1 MIKKLFKNIAVR
13 FKQLRGDP
21 HYISMGM
28 AIGVFIGVTPTF
40 PFHTT
45 LAIALA
51 TLLRGSRP
59 AAALGVWFGNPVTMP
74 IFYIGS
80 YKAGMMLFGQ
90 ALPSIALE
98 QPALADL
105 LTLGLD
111 VALAM
116 VAGGALIGIPPSIAA
131 YFITHIMVTKINS
144 RQDRQKTMQENADK
158 LP

>member
-1 MIKKLFKNIAVR
+1 MIKNTVKNIAAR

-45 LAIALA
+45 LALALA
-51 TLLRGSRP
+51 TILRGSRP

-74 IFYIGS
+74 LFYIGS
-80 YKAGMMLFGQ
+80 YKAGMVLLGQ
-90 ALPSIALE
+90 ALPPVALE
-98 QPALADL
+98 QPSLSDL

-116 VAGGALIGIPPSIAA
+116 VAGGALIGILPCIAA
-131 YFITHIMVTKINS
+131 YFITHAMVKKINS
-144 RQDRQKTMQENADK
+144 RQDKQKIVQQDGDM
-158 LP
+158 LL